1 MEEKRGKKGKRKKEK
16 ERNRERRKEK
26 KKKKK
31 EKRRKKE
38 KVEVSSLN
46 KILSE
51 SRLLQQQT
59 TDQLNFILTNRP
71 HPLVS
76 SGLVEHF
83 LDAHFRRDWH
93 FTLAQSK
100 WFVSRNVDQHME
112 KAKSLPNSFA

>member
-1 MEEKRGKKGKRKKEK
+1 MLREQRQTDQPTHLPTKPHIESCA
-16 ERNRERRKEK
+16 RNYN
-26 KKKKK
+26 

-38 KVEVSSLN
+38 EVEVSSLN
-46 KILSE
+46 KISSE
-51 SRLLQQQT
+51 SRPLQQQT

>member
-1 MEEKRGKKGKRKKEK
+1 MKFL
-16 ERNRERRKEK
+16 NRSFDEGIE
-26 KKKKK
+26 
-31 EKRRKKE
+31 
-38 KVEVSSLN
+38 VELSSLN
-46 KILSE
+46 KISSE
-51 SRLLQQQT
+51 SRPLQQQT

-76 SGLVEHF
+76 FGLVEHF